1 MAKIIYKNGKGG
13 VAIMSPSPSWTASL
27 VELGKKDVPK
37 GYKFKIIEDSDVPPY
52 DEHRNAW
59 EVDESIL
66 TDGVGEGESGP

>member
-1 MAKIIYKNGKGG
+1 MAKIIYKNGKVV
-13 VAIMSPSPSWTASL
+13 VAIMSPSPSWAASL

>member
-13 VAIMSPSPSWTASL
+13 VAIMSPSPNWSASL

-37 GYKFKIIEDSDVPPY
+37 GYKFKIIDDSYLPPY